1 MRRTKDLEDQNVN
14 DDDVVVDDVNL
25 FSEVQLTVGVWSVSH
40 GRPGEVDDVKT
51 DKAALQQ
58 PGVGLV
64 LLDDGQHRS
73 GRRDDAEDH
82 VEGDEELVQL
92 ALPDPVA
99 RVVAVGQDDP
109 NEGGEVED
117 SCDGEEGVEP
127 VLTVVVAMVVLP
139 GLCPGVGKVD
149 DEDELDDD
157 EHEAAEH
164 AKVHPGGAEV
174 AVGDE
179 EGSDA
184 AGDDDQVLEA
194 PEAVLDARP
203 WVPGVPHPDH
213 DHRHEEEEDGD
224 DKADPIDRQVSY
236 KIKLPSIES
245 PKRNYLWRLRI

>member
-1 MRRTKDLEDQNVN
+1 M
-14 DDDVVVDDVNL
+14 DDIKDDVNL
-25 FSEVQLTVGVWSVSH
+25 FSEVQLTVGVWGVSH
-40 GRPGEVDDVKT
+40 GRPGEVDDVKA
-51 DKAALQQ
+51 DEAALQQ

-64 LLDDGQHRS
+64 LLDDGQHRR

-82 VEGDEELVQL
+82 VEGDEELMQL

-99 RVVAVGQDDP
+99 CVVAVGQDDP
-109 NEGGEVED
+109 YEGGEVED
-117 SCDGEEGVEP
+117 SGDGEEGVEP

-139 GLCPGVGKVD
+139 RLCPGVGKVD

-157 EHEAAEH
+157 EHEAADH
-164 AKVHPGGAEV
+164 AKVHPGGAKV

-184 AGDDDQVLEA
+184 AGDDDQVLET

-203 WVPGVPHPDH
+203 RVPRVPHPDH

-224 DKADPIDRQVSY
+224 DKADPIHRQVSY

-245 PKRNYLWRLRI
+245 LKKIYLWRLRI